1 MRKSTAPFFFCFLFL
16 AFSFSSM
23 AQLRLPGLSN
33 PDVRQALEKV
43 ISDYTSGF
51 ATLKGE
57 VLANNPQSVEYASL
71 LQFKSA
77 EKNSITEHSGK
88 TPVYSWEA
96 LMLTDEEYTV
106 AEKKYK
112 ALYKDLK
119 GITLT
124 LNRDYSYGLDGKYD
138 PPSDSKKFAT
148 SVFHLTPAATYL
160 PKVKVELSL
169 QYELPEWK
177 IYLTVYQKER
187 EDNERGK
194 VKE

>member
-1 MRKSTAPFFFCFLFL
+1 MKQLTALFLFSLFFF
-16 AFSFSSM
+16 AVNGH

-33 PDVRQALEKV
+33 SDLRQALEKV
-43 ISDYTSGF
+43 IADYPGDF

-57 VLANNPQSVEYASL
+57 VLHNNPQTVEYASL

-77 EKNSITEHSGK
+77 ENNTITQYSGK
-88 TPVYSWEA
+88 EPVYSWQA
-96 LMLTDEEYTV
+96 LMFTTEEFTEV
-106 AEKKYK
+106 EKKYK

-119 GITLT
+119 AVTLT
-124 LNRDYSYGLDGKYD
+124 LNRDYSYRLEGTYD
-138 PPSDSKKFAT
+138 APTESRKFAS
-148 SVFHLTPAATYL
+148 SVFRLVPGATSL

-169 QYELPEWK
+169 QYELMEWK
-177 IYLTVYQKER
+177 IFLSVYQKER